1 MSGQQTSHQI
11 YQELMI
17 VNYCLVLI
25 KIKHFFL
32 DFELFPWT
40 FQQNIDIVFANEHR
54 VLLKNT
60 FALNLL
66 FRPVTQFSGVWG
78 GGAGFSLNILTT
90 KSRYRWD
97 GDDLKGP
104 LV

>member
-1 MSGQQTSHQI
+1 
-11 YQELMI
+11 MI

-54 VLLKNT
+54 VLFKKNLC
-60 FALNLL
+60 FE
-66 FRPVTQFSGVWG
+66 PVVQASDSVFWCLRG
-78 GGAGFSLNILTT
+78 GGAG
-90 KSRYRWD
+90 R
-97 GDDLKGP
+97 G

>member
-1 MSGQQTSHQI
+1 
-11 YQELMI
+11 MI

-78 GGAGFSLNILTT
+78 GGGLVWTYL
-90 KSRYRWD
+90 
-97 GDDLKGP
+97 P
-104 LV
+104 LSQDIVEMVTISKVR

>member
-1 MSGQQTSHQI
+1 MNQRYIYVNVVLWLILMTQFRWVFVPKRLDGQQTTHQI

-54 VLLKNT
+54 VLLKNP
-60 FALNLL
+60 LL
-66 FRPVTQFSGVWG
+66 
-78 GGAGFSLNILTT
+78 
-90 KSRYRWD
+90 
-97 GDDLKGP
+97 
-104 LV
+104 

>member
-1 MSGQQTSHQI
+1 MSGQQTTHQI

-54 VLLKNT
+54 VLLKKT

-66 FRPVTQFSGVWG
+66 FRPVTQFSGV
-78 GGAGFSLNILTT
+78 
-90 KSRYRWD
+90 
-97 GDDLKGP
+97 
-104 LV
+104 

>member
-1 MSGQQTSHQI
+1 
-11 YQELMI
+11 MI

-32 DFELFPWT
+32 DVELFPWT

-54 VLLKNT
+54 VLLKKT
-60 FALNLL
+60 FALNPL

-78 GGAGFSLNILTT
+78 GRGLVWTYLRLSQDIVEMVTI
-90 KSRYRWD
+90 S
-97 GDDLKGP
+97 KGP

>member
-1 MSGQQTSHQI
+1 
-11 YQELMI
+11 MI

-32 DFELFPWT
+32 DFEFFPWT

-54 VLLKNT
+54 VLFKKT

-78 GGAGFSLNILTT
+78 GGGAGRGLVWTYL
-90 KSRYRWD
+90 
-97 GDDLKGP
+97 P
-104 LV
+104 LRQDIVEMVTISKVR

>member
-1 MSGQQTSHQI
+1 
-11 YQELMI
+11 MI

-54 VLLKNT
+54 VLLKKN

-66 FRPVTQFSGVWG
+66 FRPVTQFSGVWEG
-78 GGAGFSLNILTT
+78 GGRGLVWTYL
-90 KSRYRWD
+90 
-97 GDDLKGP
+97 P
-104 LV
+104 LSQDIVEMVTISKVR

>member
-1 MSGQQTSHQI
+1 
-11 YQELMI
+11 MI

-66 FRPVTQFSGVWG
+66 FRPVTQFSGVWRG
-78 GGAGFSLNILTT
+78 GRGLVWTYL
-90 KSRYRWD
+90 
-97 GDDLKGP
+97 P
-104 LV
+104 LSQDIVEMVTISKVR